1 GPGIP
6 EAARASMLERFQR
19 VEAGD
24 ARGFGLG
31 LPFVR
36 TVAQRHG
43 GRLEMGAAGPGFQ
56 VTVTLPAG

>member
-1 GPGIP
+1 
-6 EAARASMLERFQR
+6 MLERFQR